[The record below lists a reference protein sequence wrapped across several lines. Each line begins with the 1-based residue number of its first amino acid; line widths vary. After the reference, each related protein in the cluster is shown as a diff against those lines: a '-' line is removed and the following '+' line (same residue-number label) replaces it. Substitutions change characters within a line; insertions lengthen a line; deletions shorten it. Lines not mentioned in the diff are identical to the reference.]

1 MSLHTKSISAK
12 WWRPLEQLGWGIGIL
27 AGGLVLLCVWG
38 FALVQ
43 RLMGSMIPAPV
54 PPKS

>member
-1 MSLHTKSISAK
+1 MSLHTKPISAK